1 MICQG
6 TIFYKTFLLITFY
19 PVKYVFIEE
28 FYKVSIEINLM
39 DHEKHLYVI
48 EWIRNSD
55 VHYVESN
62 IIRIQPYPG
71 S

>member
-6 TIFYKTFLLITFY
+6 TIFYETFLLITFY

-28 FYKVSIEINLM
+28 FYKVSIEINLL

-55 VHYVESN
+55 VHY
-62 IIRIQPYPG
+62 I
-71 S
+71 